1 MDPGTSS
8 RRLGAADYGR
18 TRWSVVRALAAGG
31 EAEARSSLTDLCRRY
46 WVPVYAYL
54 RRCGHPP
61 RGAAELTQSFLSW
74 LLQHLRAEGVD
85 RAHGFRSFLRLQL
98 QRFLANDWT
107 ELEQS
112 APLEELA
119 PPWPLEDIEARQRRA
134 HSPDSTPEQAFQRSF
149 AFELLLQ
156 ALDALRQEATAAGRA
171 QMFEALRPWLTR
183 EPAPGEIAAA
193 AADLG
198 MAPLAALV
206 AVRRLRQRFQELVDE
221 QLLQTLEDSGALAD
235 ERQALLGM
243 LSGTQG

>member
-8 RRLGAADYGR
+8 KRLPSADFGR

-31 EAEARSSLTDLCRRY
+31 SADARESLAELCRRY

-74 LLQHLRAEGVD
+74 LLLQLRAEGLEGCQ
-85 RAHGFRSFLRLQL
+85 GFRDFLRSQL
-98 QRFLANDWT
+98 QRFLSNDWV
-107 ELEQS
+107 ELEQA
-112 APLEELA
+112 APLAELA
-119 PPWPLEDIEARQRRA
+119 PPWPLEDIEARQKRA
-134 HSPDSTPEQAFQRSF
+134 HAPDSTPEQAFQRSF

-156 ALDALRQEATAAGRA
+156 SLDALRQEAASAGRA

-193 AADLG
+193 GASLG

-221 QLLQTLEDSGALAD
+221 QLLQTLEDSGALAV
-235 ERQALLGM
+235 ERQALLDM
-243 LSGTQG
+243 LSGERG